1 MTEAGDTPW
10 AGYWNKDTGKQD
22 KPLGC
27 TQGKKQM
34 PGRVVVALALNP
46 NTQEGEAGGPP
57 SLGQPG
63 VPSEI

>member
-1 MTEAGDTPW
+1 
-10 AGYWNKDTGKQD
+10 
-22 KPLGC
+22 
-27 TQGKKQM
+27 M